1 MRMRVIRRFAPLGL
15 GGLAMA
21 VGLGLLGV
29 VGGATAADHLDAP
42 GMTSPGGSGQL
53 DINDVY
59 AFASPGNPGSTTLV
73 MTTNPA
79 AGVLS
84 PTSYSRTANYQFV
97 VDNNRDAR
105 PEGFFKI
112 NFTSNPNASGR
123 QNYQVVWAPVGA
135 PAKVIGRGTTGDVVP
150 LDGGGRVWA
159 GLRDDPFFFDLN
171 AFLGSGGR
179 SFCDDGTTDFFAGL
193 NTNAIVLE
201 VPTGDTVE
209 DQFAVWGRTRLNGR
223 QIDRMGFPAVNTV
236 FIPKARKTQFNQ
248 SSPQNDQRLFSQFVG
263 DLSSVL
269 LPDQLPLDTTNAAG
283 FPNGR
288 QLANDVIDVELQLIT
303 GDSSATDCID
313 ANDRPFSTSFPYLAS
328 PNPTGS

>member
-1 MRMRVIRRFAPLGL
+1 MHMRLIRRFAPIGL
-15 GGLAMA
+15 GSLAVA
-21 VGLGLLGV
+21 VGLGLIGV
-29 VGGATAADHLDAP
+29 VGGAQGADHLDAP

-59 AFASPGNPGSTTLV
+59 AFPSPEVPNSTTLI
-73 MTTNPA
+73 MTVNPA

-84 PTSYSRTANYQFV
+84 PTSFSRTANYQFV
-97 VDNNRDAR
+97 VDNDRNAR
-105 PEGFFKI
+105 PEGYLKV
-112 NFTSNPNASGR
+112 NFTTNPDSSGR
-123 QNYQVVWAPVGA
+123 QNYQVVWAPVSG
-135 PAKVIGRGTTGDVVP
+135 PAKTLGRGTTGDVVG
-150 LDGGGRVWA
+150 LRGGGRSWA
-159 GLRDDPFFFDLN
+159 GLADDPFFFDLN

-201 VPTGDTVE
+201 VPTGDTVD

-236 FIPKARKTQFNQ
+236 FIPTARKTQFNQ
-248 SSPQNDQRLFSQFVG
+248 SVPLNDQRLFGRFVG

-269 LPDQLPLDTTNAAG
+269 LPDQLPLDTTTAAG

-288 QLANDVIDVELQLIT
+288 RLADDVIDIELQLIT
-303 GDSSATDCID
+303 GDSSASDCID
-313 ANDRPFSTSFPYLAS
+313 ANDVPLPTSFPYLAPANQS
-328 PNPTGS
+328 GN